1 MLTGKR
7 QRKRESKNAE
17 EEMKS
22 RVKGFACT
30 GYAVVGPLVVCQLF
44 QSQKANL
51 GYGSQVSDP

>member
-1 MLTGKR
+1 MLTGKGK
-7 QRKRESKNAE
+7 RKREFKNV

-22 RVKGFACT
+22 RLKAFACT

-44 QSQKANL
+44 LSQKANL